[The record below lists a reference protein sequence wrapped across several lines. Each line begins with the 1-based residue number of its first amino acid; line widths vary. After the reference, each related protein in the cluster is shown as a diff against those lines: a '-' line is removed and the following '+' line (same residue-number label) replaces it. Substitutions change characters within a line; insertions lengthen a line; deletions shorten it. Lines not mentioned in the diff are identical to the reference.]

1 MPRERLIHLT
11 LRVVLAGFVVLKSGL
26 SRGGQIRD
34 RGGGPA
40 TRGRVDRG
48 ALNVVRGGGAPLLDA
63 RDGQGLGRWG
73 PGRRLQQARPADAI
87 IPPPRA

>member
-26 SRGGQIRD
+26 GRGGQVRD

-48 ALNVVRGGGAPLLDA
+48 GSTSYVVVVRHCWTPETARVWAAGAQAVDSS
-63 RDGQGLGRWG
+63 RLGR
-73 PGRRLQQARPADAI
+73 PTPSFPAGA
-87 IPPPRA
+87 